1 MVVVVVAVGE
11 EGLRGLRAAVRS
23 WMLCF
28 RAWGWCL
35 GLVRWVVVVAVVV
48 VVVVVGRVSEMVEAG
63 EREVDESPD
72 LEEPSGWVGAGRLPM
87 VWNC

>member
-1 MVVVVVAVGE
+1 MVMVVVAVGE

-35 GLVRWVVVVAVVV
+35 EGLVRWVVVVAVVV
-48 VVVVVGRVSEMVEAG
+48 VMGRVSEMVEAG